1 MKRVKFEV
9 LFFAEGF
16 LLAKCN
22 LRYSEVNSRKMKVQL
37 SYLMPS
43 LRNYSHFLTY
53 FLITSQYMFQNLVL
67 PWIVTSFSIASR
79 CSFSDAVAWCS
90 QASMSPTYLNKDR
103 NFCVNQGLTVWEIW
117 SVKKRTISYTFLL
130 VQYLRGSWECISIG
144 RGVPPRPPLVRAS
157 IKPRTTALLRAVPN
171 SSRVYLLSKHENE

>member
-53 FLITSQYMFQNLVL
+53 FLITSQYVSKSSTTLNSYKLQHSFQVFFFRCCSLMQPGQHVPDIPKQRQKFLCKSGVHGVRDLKCEKKNYFLYILTSTV
-67 PWIVTSFSIASR
+67 PQRIVGVHFNRAGSTSQTSSSKSIYKASDYSTPSS
-79 CSFSDAVAWCS
+79 CSELI
-90 QASMSPTYLNKDR
+90 Q
-103 NFCVNQGLTVWEIW
+103 
-117 SVKKRTISYTFLL
+117 SVP
-130 VQYLRGSWECISIG
+130 V
-144 RGVPPRPPLVRAS
+144 
-157 IKPRTTALLRAVPN
+157 IKT
-171 SSRVYLLSKHENE
+171 